1 MHSDLEVAV
10 CAFLGVMAGE
20 ALVKPIA
27 LHVGR
32 WIIRRLDRYVGVIPD
47 WLHNGRA

>member
-1 MHSDLEVAV
+1 MHPDLEISLS
-10 CAFLGVMAGE
+10 AFLGVMVAE

-27 LHVGR
+27 LHLGR
-32 WIIRRLDRYVGVIPD
+32 WLLRKLDRYVGVIPD